1 MCAAEMEVDANLVPG
16 QRNPAAAECLKLDV
30 YRQLFD
36 VFIDGFSAYKPLL
49 TQIKVFQLDMLPLL
63 NAPYS
68 NVHTAYALQM
78 PMLLLS

>member
-36 VFIDGFSAYKPLL
+36 AFIDGFSAYKPLL
-49 TQIKVFQLDMLPLL
+49 TQIKVLWLEM
-63 NAPYS
+63 
-68 NVHTAYALQM
+68 
-78 PMLLLS
+78 MLLLQCAMFEYPNSTCDAWCRKQS